1 MLRKLTFLF
10 IALPIAIFLI
20 CLSVANRHSVTF
32 SLDPLN
38 SVDPAFSFALPLF
51 VFLFIAFLSG
61 LVLGGIATWFTQGKN
76 RKQLRENKTEAKKWQ
91 NEAEN
96 QKKRA
101 EELAV
106 ELNPGLEALPSSNKA
121 A

>member
-10 IALPIAIFLI
+10 IALPIAIVLI
-20 CLSVANRHSVTF
+20 CLSVAKRHSVTF

-38 SVDPAFSFALPLF
+38 TVDPALSFVMPFF

-61 LVLGGIATWFTQGKN
+61 MILGGIATWFTQGKN
-76 RKQLRENKTEAKKWQ
+76 RKLLRVNKSEAKKWQ

-106 ELNPGLEALPSSNKA
+106 ELNPGLQSLPSSDKA

>member
-10 IALPIAIFLI
+10 IALPIAIVLI

-32 SLDPLN
+32 SLDPIN
-38 SVDPAFSFALPLF
+38 AVDPALSFVMPFF
-51 VFLFIAFLSG
+51 VFIFVAFLSG
-61 LVLGGIATWFTQGKN
+61 MILGGIATWFTQGKN
-76 RKQLRENKTEAKKWQ
+76 RNKSEVKKWQ

-106 ELNPGLEALPSSNKA
+106 ELNSGLQSLPSSDKA